1 MPKGVVKQTL
11 RTADL
16 IYEYT
21 VLAKVHKL
29 VKLTVDLVLCI

>member
-11 RTADL
+11 RTPDL

-21 VLAKVHKL
+21 VLAIVHKL